1 MRHLI
6 RSNHRRTAVAT
17 VLVGYRRTHEG
28 HASVNDPAASP
39 APTSPAEPTLR
50 SVGIALDVLDA
61 FFDETELGLSELA
74 RRIGV
79 AKSTLH
85 RTCGVLTQRGLL
97 ERTPRGGYRLGVRLY
112 EFGHLVTTRSAL
124 RTNALPLLVELR
136 NTIGETIQLGVPVG
150 ADVLYVERV
159 EGLRALRFTSEAFLR
174 SPVHRSSAG
183 KALAA
188 FLPALAANR
197 LQAGLPRFTGR
208 TLVVPKMFIDELER
222 VRQRGYAISIDENEI
237 GLSSIGV
244 PVRSRPGGPVIAAIS
259 VAGPTSRVLGDHET
273 HHIRLMLRAAEQLSL
288 LMASGDYR
296 IPKRRPRA

>member
-1 MRHLI
+1 M
-6 RSNHRRTAVAT
+6 SEPPQSTAT
-17 VLVGYRRTHEG
+17 
-28 HASVNDPAASP
+28 PP
-39 APTSPAEPTLR
+39 PTSMTPEPTLR

-61 FFDETELGLSELA
+61 FFDESEFGLSELA

-85 RTCGVLTQRGLL
+85 RTCGVLAQRGLL

-136 NTIGETIQLGVPVG
+136 NAIGETIQLGIPVD

-159 EGLRALRFTSEAFLR
+159 EGLRALRFTTEAFLR

-188 FLPALAANR
+188 YLPTVAAAR
-197 LQAGLPRFTGR
+197 LKAGLPRFTGR
-208 TLVVPKMFIDELER
+208 TLVVPKMFVDELER

-244 PVRSRPGGPVIAAIS
+244 PVRSHPGGPVIAAIS

-273 HHIRLMLRAAEQLSL
+273 HHVRLMLRTAEQLSAQ
-288 LMASGDYR
+288 MAAGDYR
-296 IPKRRPRA
+296 IPKRRPRS

>member
-1 MRHLI
+1 MTEPP
-6 RSNHRRTAVAT
+6 SSAAV
-17 VLVGYRRTHEG
+17 
-28 HASVNDPAASP
+28 PK
-39 APTSPAEPTLR
+39 APEPTLR

-61 FFDETELGLSELA
+61 FLEEPELGLSELA

-85 RTCGVLTQRGLL
+85 RTCGVLAQRGLL

-112 EFGHLVTTRSAL
+112 EFGHLVTARSVL
-124 RTNALPLLVELR
+124 RTNALPLLVDLR
-136 NTIGETIQLGVPVG
+136 NAIGETVQLGIPVD

-159 EGLRALRFTSEAFLR
+159 EGLRALRFTSEVFLR

-188 FLPALAANR
+188 FLPAVAAAR

-208 TLVVPKMFIDELER
+208 TLVVPKMFVDELER
-222 VRQRGYAISIDENEI
+222 VRQRGFAISIDENEI

-244 PVRSRPGGPVIAAIS
+244 PVRSHPGGPVIAAIS

-273 HHIRLMLRAAEQLSL
+273 HHVRLMLRAADQLSA

-296 IPKRRPRA
+296 IPKRRPRS